1 VLSRFQIIVTSGL
14 SFTTVDMWDALD
26 GFSAGSDAKPHA
38 VSMAK
43 AILYLLFSVVCII
56 KGVINDC
63 ISLKHALCYRFNS
76 IFTL

>member
-1 VLSRFQIIVTSGL
+1 
-14 SFTTVDMWDALD
+14 MWDALD

-43 AILYLLFSVVCII
+43 AILYLVFSVVCVIKGVI